1 MKFCSKDEAVRYM
14 NRSGLSGRPFIFIVD
29 YKQEHVWV
37 EEPDVVDPEELLYD
51 LNGFTNVTG
60 NGSSIQRSRSSGKPN
75 LSLLKRIP
83 GLFRQYPVISMPVIL
98 ILST

>member
-37 EEPDVVDPEELLYD
+37 EEPDAVDPEELLYD

-60 NGSSIQRSRSSGKPN
+60 NGKQYPKKQVEWKPS

-98 ILST
+98 I